1 MVVYLTTRFPLFDRL
16 RVADVVARVRVLGVV
31 GAERHEVIGE
41 EGVAF
46 EVLSVELAVHEVL
59 RGTLDNKRVTVPL
72 LRDPNADD
80 PLAYFGGEGAELV
93 VLLQHDPRFG
103 AAIDTGLSLLDDE
116 TLVPIDPGD
125 RAARTTVAEVREMIE
140 RIAEEEKRELE
151 ELNVWEPRYEAL
163 RPRRFTELAPTTRRG
178 IAELEEAMKLAEELS
193 AQALGDEVD
202 IDDAVEDKVSRK
214 PRG

>member
-1 MVVYLTTRFPLFDRL
+1 
-16 RVADVVARVRVLGVV
+16 
-31 GAERHEVIGE
+31 
-41 EGVAF
+41 
-46 EVLSVELAVHEVL
+46 
-59 RGTLDNKRVTVPL
+59 
-72 LRDPNADD
+72 
-80 PLAYFGGEGAELV
+80 

-125 RAARTTVAEVREMIE
+125 RAARTTVTELREMLE
-140 RIAEEEKRELE
+140 RIAEEEKREIE

-178 IAELEEAMKLAEELS
+178 IAEIEEAMKLAEELS

-202 IDDAVEDKVSRK
+202 IDDAVEDKISRK
-214 PRG
+214 PRA

>member
-59 RGTLDNKRVTVPL
+59 RGALDSKRVTVPL
-72 LRDPNADD
+72 MRDPKADD
-80 PLAYFGGEGAELV
+80 PLAYFGGEGSELV

-103 AAIDTGLSLLDDE
+103 AAIDTGLQLVDDE

-125 RAARTTVAEVREMIE
+125 RAAQTTVAEVREMLE

-178 IAELEEAMKLAEELS
+178 IADLEEAIKLAEQLS
-193 AQALGDEVD
+193 SEALGEVVD
-202 IDDAVEDKVSRK
+202 IDDAVEDKVGRR